1 MKTASR
7 IKLNAYTAA
16 IAQLNAVPS
25 AVEKFT
31 VTPSVQQKLEKRMQ
45 ETSEFLKRIN
55 VLPVDE
61 LEGEKIGL
69 GVSGTIAGRTNTSA
83 NDRVPRD
90 VSALSKNTYKCV
102 KTDFDTA
109 IGYAKIDTWA
119 KFPEFQT
126 ILRDVILEQQ
136 ALDRIM
142 IGFNGTSAAAAT
154 DRVANPLL
162 QDVNT
167 GWIQH
172 VRVDA
177 PARLMSEVVPASG
190 EIRVGPNGD
199 YENLD
204 AVVYDAIQLL
214 DPAQRRK
221 PDLVVLIGREL
232 MHDKYLPMVNRAQTA
247 ENELA
252 TDLIISQRRVGGLP
266 AIEVPF
272 IPEGTLMITT
282 LKNLSIYWQEG
293 GRRRAIIDNPK
304 RDQIENYE
312 SSNDAYVVEDYGL
325 IAVVENIELGEW
337 PVVP

>member
-7 IKLNAYTAA
+7 IKFNAYVAA
-16 IAQLNAVPS
+16 IAQLNTVPS

-31 VTPSVQQKLEKRMQ
+31 VTPSIQQKLEKRMQ

-69 GVSGTIAGRTNTSA
+69 GVSGTIAGRTNTAA

-90 VSALSKNTYKCV
+90 VSSLTSNTYKCV

-126 ILRDVILEQQ
+126 ILRDSILEQQ
-136 ALDRIM
+136 SLDRIM
-142 IGFNGTSAAAAT
+142 IGFNGTSAAQAT
-154 DRVANPLL
+154 DRGANPLL
-162 QDVNT
+162 QDVNK

-172 VRVDA
+172 VREDA

-190 EIRVGPNGD
+190 EVRVGPNGD

-204 AVVYDAIQLL
+204 AAVYDAIQLL

-252 TDLIISQRRVGGLP
+252 TDIIISQRRVGGLP
-266 AIEVPF
+266 AVEVPF

-304 RDQIENYE
+304 RDQIENFE
-312 SSNDAYVVEDYGL
+312 SSNDAYVVEDYSL
-325 IAVVENIELGEW
+325 IAIIENIVLGEW
-337 PVVP
+337 PVAP

>member
-7 IKLNAYTAA
+7 IKFNAYTAA

-25 AVEKFT
+25 AGEKFT
-31 VTPSVQQKLEKRMQ
+31 VTPSVQQTLEKRLQ
-45 ETSEFLKRIN
+45 ESSDFLKRIN

-90 VSALSKNTYKCV
+90 VSALGKNTYKCV

-126 ILRDVILEQQ
+126 ILRDSILEQQ
-136 ALDRIM
+136 SLDRIM
-142 IGFNGTSAAAAT
+142 IGFNGTSAAATT

-177 PARLMSEVVPASG
+177 PARLMSEVVAASG

-266 AIEVPF
+266 AVEVPF

-337 PVVP
+337 PAVP

>member
-69 GVSGTIAGRTNTSA
+69 GAGGTIAGRTNTSA

-90 VSALSKNTYKCV
+90 VSALSKSTYKCV

-142 IGFNGTSAAAAT
+142 IGFNGTSAAATT

-177 PARLMSEVVPASG
+177 PARLMYEVVPASG

-266 AIEVPF
+266 AVEVPF

-337 PVVP
+337 PAVP